1 MTEVEPVKTV
11 TLNDTQYNVDDMSE
25 RGQYIVA
32 QLGEIQ
38 QESQEMKFKLDRLE
52 IARKGF
58 VELLQAEVE
67 DQPAEAES
75 RVEVKERGLLQPP
88 FLCLTKS
95 LLRLSSMY

>member
-1 MTEVEPVKTV
+1 MTEEVKTV

-38 QESQEMKFKLDRLE
+38 NEAQELKFKLDRLE
-52 IARKGF
+52 VSRKGF

-67 DQPAEAES
+67 EQPTETEV
-75 RVEVKERGLLQPP
+75 VE
-88 FLCLTKS
+88 
-95 LLRLSSMY
+95 

>member
-1 MTEVEPVKTV
+1 MTEEVKTV
-11 TLNDTQYNVDDMSE
+11 TLNETQYNVDDMSE

-38 QESQEMKFKLDRLE
+38 NETQELKFKLDRLE

-67 DQPAEAES
+67 EQPAEAEV
-75 RVEVKERGLLQPP
+75 VE
-88 FLCLTKS
+88 
-95 LLRLSSMY
+95 

>member
-38 QESQEMKFKLDRLE
+38 QESQ
-52 IARKGF
+52 GH
-58 VELLQAEVE
+58 
-67 DQPAEAES
+67 S
-75 RVEVKERGLLQPP
+75 RAPLPQSRPTRRGGLAP
-88 FLCLTKS
+88 
-95 LLRLSSMY
+95 

>member
-1 MTEVEPVKTV
+1 MTEEVKTV

-38 QESQEMKFKLDRLE
+38 NETQELKFKLDRLE
-52 IARKGF
+52 VSRKGF

-67 DQPAEAES
+67 KQPAEAEV
-75 RVEVKERGLLQPP
+75 VE
-88 FLCLTKS
+88 
-95 LLRLSSMY
+95 

>member
-1 MTEVEPVKTV
+1 MTEEVKTV

-58 VELLQAEVE
+58 IELLSAEVE
-67 DQPAEAES
+67 EQPAEAEV
-75 RVEVKERGLLQPP
+75 VE
-88 FLCLTKS
+88 
-95 LLRLSSMY
+95 

>member
-1 MTEVEPVKTV
+1 
-11 TLNDTQYNVDDMSE
+11 MSE

-67 DQPAEAES
+67 DQPAEAEIQE
-75 RVEVKERGLLQPP
+75 VEG
-88 FLCLTKS
+88 
-95 LLRLSSMY
+95 

>member
-58 VELLQAEVE
+58 VDFSA
-67 DQPAEAES
+67 S
-75 RVEVKERGLLQPP
+75 RGRRSTCGSRSSRVKERGLLQPP

-95 LLRLSSMY
+95 RLRLSSMY

>member
-1 MTEVEPVKTV
+1 MTEEVKTV

-38 QESQEMKFKLDRLE
+38 NETQELKFKLDRLE

-67 DQPAEAES
+67 EQPTETEV
-75 RVEVKERGLLQPP
+75 VE
-88 FLCLTKS
+88 
-95 LLRLSSMY
+95 

>member
-1 MTEVEPVKTV
+1 MTEEVKTV

-67 DQPAEAES
+67 DQPAEAEIQE
-75 RVEVKERGLLQPP
+75 VEG
-88 FLCLTKS
+88 
-95 LLRLSSMY
+95 